1 MPVTVFPELTR
12 RHWLKGAAAAVLAP
26 RLSPAAERGSETWV
40 LFSDT
45 HVAADAAAV
54 SRGHCM
60 VENLDRCIRQV
71 TGLAQKPFG
80 VLVNGDCAFKDGQ
93 QEDYATLVKHLEPL
107 RDHRI
112 QVHATLGNHDH
123 RDHFRSALT
132 SPDDL
137 RQMQEKHV
145 EMLSSALVNWV
156 LLDSLDQTDHTPGL
170 LGSAQLGWLDRT
182 LRQHPDR
189 PAVVMVHHNPVPS
202 DPKGP
207 ATADPAKEKPKSPG
221 LNDTEEL
228 LRVLASY
235 PNVRALLYG
244 HTHTWR
250 NTVDAKTGIHLINLP
265 PVGYPF
271 SEDRPTGWVLAQI
284 DKEGMTLEL
293 HALNPNHPQH
303 KQTVRVDWMR
313 A

>member
-1 MPVTVFPELTR
+1 MPVSLFPELTR

-26 RLSPAAERGSETWV
+26 QIASAAERGSETWV
-40 LFSDT
+40 LLSDT
-45 HVAADAAAV
+45 HIAADAAAI

-60 VENLDRCIRQV
+60 AENLDRCVGQIVR
-71 TGLAQKPFG
+71 LAQKPFG
-80 VLVNGDCAFKDGQ
+80 VMLNGDCAFKDGQ
-93 QEDYATLVKHLEPL
+93 AEDYATLVKRLEPL
-107 RDHRI
+107 REHRI

-137 RQMQEKHV
+137 RRMEQKHV
-145 EMLSSALVNWV
+145 ELLSSALVNWI
-156 LLDSLDQTDHTPGL
+156 LLDSLDQTDHTPGV

-182 LRQHPDR
+182 LRQHGNR
-189 PAVVMVHHNPVPS
+189 PTVVMVHHNPVAS

-207 ATADPAKEKPKSPG
+207 PPADPAKAKAKSPG
-221 LNDTEEL
+221 LTDTDEL
-228 LRVLASY
+228 LRVLAQY

-250 NTVDAKTGIHLINLP
+250 SSVDEKTGIHLINLP

-271 SEDRPTGWVLAQI
+271 SEDRPAGWVLAQI
-284 DKEGMTLEL
+284 DKSGMTLEL
-293 HALNPNHPQH
+293 HALNPNHPDH
-303 KQTVRVDWMR
+303 KQTVRVDW
-313 A
+313 AKA